1 MLPKNQRLT
10 RDEFTGVFESGKR
23 IHGDAFSLIYSPT
36 TELPK
41 GSVVVSKKIAG
52 NVISRNLLKRRLY
65 NVLKSELVSDT
76 ILLAKKPV
84 KEMKFEDLVSSY
96 KELLGKVK

>member
-10 RDEFTGVFESGKR
+10 RDEFTTVFESGKR

-36 TELPK
+36 KELPK

-52 NVISRNLLKRRLY
+52 NVIVRNLLKRRLY
-65 NVLKSELVSDT
+65 NVLKTGLMSDT

-84 KEMKFEDLVSSY
+84 KEMKFEELMSQY
-96 KELLGKVK
+96 QELLTRIK

>member
-1 MLPKNQRLT
+1 MLAKNQRLT
-10 RDEFTGVFESGKR
+10 RDQFSSLFESGKR
-23 IHGDAFSLIYSPT
+23 IHGDAFTLIYSPT
-36 TELPK
+36 KDLPK

-52 NVISRNLLKRRLY
+52 NVIIRNLLKRRLY
-65 NVLKSELVSDT
+65 NVLKTGLVFDT

-96 KELLGKVK
+96 KELLGKIK